1 MSVTNLADLLATAKA
16 EGLGGGDN
24 EVLPD
29 GEYDLEILTVKAGSS
44 KAGKPSFGV
53 RVKVT
58 SGPYAGKSTW
68 VNQTLTA
75 DNATSVKIFCQTLL
89 SLGVPQ
95 EAFTNGQAI
104 ENLYSLIAKG
114 TQGKGKLGHHVFNG
128 SSYQD
133 LKAFAVTGV
142 SSAAAAV
149 PSASSVPVIP
159 VTPVTPVAPA
169 AAPAPAAVPVAPVA
183 PVVPAPAAETVLS
196 DPATAAAFA
205 AFQAA
210 QEAAAAPQ
218 PAAAD
223 GVPTPSF

>member
-24 EVLPD
+24 EIIPD

-68 VNQTLTA
+68 VNQTLTT

-114 TQGKGKLGHHVFNG
+114 TQGKGKLGHHVYNG

-133 LKAFAVTGV
+133 LKAFAITGV

-149 PSASSVPVIP
+149 PAASSVPVIP
-159 VTPVTPVAPA
+159 VTPV
-169 AAPAPAAVPVAPVA
+169 APVV
-183 PVVPAPAAETVLS
+183 PVVPAPPVVAAAPAVETVLS
-196 DPATAAAFA
+196 NPDTAAQFA

-210 QEAAAAPQ
+210 QAAAAAPQ
-218 PAAAD
+218 TAPEPAPA
-223 GVPTPSF
+223 VSIPTPSF